1 MPATNINVF
10 AKVMVAD
17 VELASD
23 SSDEDQDEDS
33 EFECT
38 EYQEEAWVAQVDS
51 KLLSEANRNQ

>member
-10 AKVMVAD
+10 AKVMVDD

-38 EYQEEAWVAQVDS
+38 EYQEEVWVAQVDS
-51 KLLSEANRNQ
+51 